1 MPAASHAD
9 EACRVRP
16 AGAAAQVRLDARGL
30 SKLKWRC
37 RRGLLENDLFIERFF
52 ARHET
57 ELTAGHA
64 WGLHVLMD
72 LADND
77 LLDLLL
83 KRRDP
88 GAETTEEVREVL
100 EMLRNGRHVSCGDG
114 LRVTDQGHDN
124 FKETR
129 Q

>member
-1 MPAASHAD
+1 ML
-9 EACRVRP
+9 
-16 AGAAAQVRLDARGL
+16 LDARAL
-30 SKLKWRC
+30 SKLHWRC

-52 ARHET
+52 LRVMRPN
-57 ELTAGHA
+57 LTAGHA

-88 GAETTEEVREVL
+88 GAETTDEVREVL
-100 EMLRNGRHVSCGDG
+100 DMLRNGRHVSVATVCA
-114 LRVTDQGHDN
+114 
-124 FKETR
+124 
-129 Q
+129 